1 MNLGCTTTELKITR
15 TEKVMTVDSSDIID
29 FVASGDITRFKECFV
44 SMVSERIV
52 DKIQDRRVEI
62 MCSMHEEEES
72 GDADAEAGP
81 QIDGG
86 EDDSILADP
95 SMSKEFFVKRVDY
108 GGHEI
113 VLKKLGLGATKPIV
127 VHVDGKRWE
136 LFPGPK
142 MAEKEAKKYI
152 ESLNKKQPSESEK
165 A

>member
-1 MNLGCTTTELKITR
+1 
-15 TEKVMTVDSSDIID
+15 MTDGSSNIID
-29 FVASGDITRFKECFV
+29 CVQSGDITQFKEYFV
-44 SMVSERIV
+44 SMVRDRV
-52 DKIQDRRVEI
+52 ADKMQDRKVEV
-62 MCSMHEEEES
+62 MCSVNEEEES
-72 GDADAEAGP
+72 DDSAGP

-95 SMSKEFFVKRVDY
+95 SMSKEYFIKRIDHD
-108 GGHEI
+108 GHEI

-152 ESLNKKQPSESEK
+152 ESMNKKQSSESEK